1 MAGFWIPWELGL
13 SKKREVMI
21 ISRSLGVSRREAA
34 AMCMEVWEWAQD
46 QTLDGLIAGMC
57 PIDVSDAVG
66 IPGIGESMEL
76 AGWLR
81 NGGGTGTPPTGL
93 SSPTKG
99 RSSATKLRAVTPW
112 GVSNGHASPLIRQRS
127 SSPGSS
133 GYGQRSQQA
142 VGR

>member
-57 PIDVSDAVG
+57 PIDVSEAVG

-81 NGGGTGTPPTGL
+81 NGDGNVQFPNWERFNSKSGKERLWAAERKRRERT
-93 SSPTKG
+93 
-99 RSSATKLRAVTPW
+99 RRA
-112 GVSNGHASPLIRQRS
+112 AL
-127 SSPGSS
+127 
-133 GYGQRSQQA
+133 
-142 VGR
+142 